1 MDQRVTGSAD
11 WWQAVCSIADMVTSG
26 WFLPE
31 QVNEISAALEEK
43 GFRKDAI
50 SRALEW
56 LESAAM
62 TGDVFGALAVTNH
75 AALNERM
82 PHPLETAGIH
92 PDLLRSVM
100 ACRRKGI
107 VHPDTFEQLLE
118 NIRGL
123 DSRDWSDDEIENFV
137 NEIIATSGTFAGM
150 FSYKSVNNRTKPK
163 HLN

>member
-1 MDQRVTGSAD
+1 MDQGVTGSSD

-26 WFLPE
+26 WYLPE

-50 SRALEW
+50 TRAIEW

-62 TGDVFGALAVTNH
+62 TGDVFGALAVTNQS
-75 AALNERM
+75 ALNERM
-82 PHPLETAGIH
+82 IHPLETAGIH

-107 VHPDTFEQLLE
+107 VHPDTFEQLME
-118 NIRGL
+118 SIRGL
-123 DSRDWSDDEIENFV
+123 DSRDWTAEEIEHFV
-137 NEIIATSGTFAGM
+137 DEIIANSGAFAGI
-150 FSYKSVNNRTKPK
+150 FSFKSVNSTTKPTQ
-163 HLN
+163 LN